1 MRAGWW
7 SGHYICNVVNCSLS
21 ANWIL
26 NSDLYKQFM
35 KQKSK
40 FLTDHKCIFNFLY
53 MFQFKVNKCNLFAK
67 QIRIKW
73 IIFGLSVNKKKFT
86 SFICAKLFC
95 FLSAHQHIST
105 EKHLHTIF
113 FRETVL
119 IFPWIHTPKSPP
131 QQYLIRFD
139 RIIFTKNSYKEKM
152 NHKVSISVV
161 ATYLF
166 TWIECRDQCHK
177 GSAISPRSSKIVNMN
192 SKFGRNHFFAPL

>member
-1 MRAGWW
+1 
-7 SGHYICNVVNCSLS
+7 
-21 ANWIL
+21 
-26 NSDLYKQFM
+26 
-35 KQKSK
+35 
-40 FLTDHKCIFNFLY
+40 
-53 MFQFKVNKCNLFAK
+53 MFQIKVNKYNLFAK

-73 IIFGLSVNKKKFT
+73 IIFGLSVNKKKFA

-152 NHKVSISVV
+152 NHKVSISIVV
-161 ATYLF
+161 AICLPGLSAEINATKALPSRQEAPKLS
-166 TWIECRDQCHK
+166 TWIPNLGVITSLHHCNRAFRAPTFQPLDLRLESVPND
-177 GSAISPRSSKIVNMN
+177 ADWFSPPICLVFSSI
-192 SKFGRNHFFAPL
+192 